1 MSVERDIRFDLVA
14 RLCPNTTGAELKS
27 VATEVKSYSLKN
39 QAKLFTFNHS
49 RRGCSLFVRA
59 GKWPLSETSWMLLRR
74 WFDRGRSFLA
84 RKSIYESPIDFT
96 LIKYR
101 SIVPCTKYIID
112 RVKLN
117 DTTTAVSVFSGYYTV
132 LLWKVVRNSER
143 ISTKFHNFSVTGS
156 EGARALRGY
165 PKANQQTLFAPLTS
179 YAQLWRSLLVAS
191 RGKK

>member
-117 DTTTAVSVFSGYYTV
+117 DTTTAVSVTLECFLW
-132 LLWKVVRNSER
+132 LLHCVAME
-143 ISTKFHNFSVTGS
+143 GS
-156 EGARALRGY
+156 EEQRENFNKISQFFSHGFRRSPGAKGV
-165 PKANQQTLFAPLTS
+165 PEGEPANLICPPH
-179 YAQLWRSLLVAS
+179 
-191 RGKK
+191 